1 MKKLMATSETIAQW
15 DIVVVP
21 FPYTDILAEK
31 RRPAP
36 VVSKSSMLKDHGLVW
51 LAMITSAENEGW
63 PSDIK
68 INNLTKSGLSASSVI
83 RPVKI
88 ATIES
93 ERVLKRIGG
102 IGPKEKRTVKTAL
115 AKILD

>member
-1 MKKLMATSETIAQW
+1 MKKPMATSETIAQW

-21 FPYTDILAEK
+21 FPYTDRLAEK
-31 RRPAP
+31 RRPALVISRP
-36 VVSKSSMLKDHGLVW
+36 SLLKSHGLLW
-51 LAMITSAENEGW
+51 IAMITSAENEGW

-68 INNLTKSGLSASSVI
+68 ISNLTKSGLSTPSVI

-93 ERVLKRIGG
+93 ERVLKKIGG
-102 IGPKEKRTVKTAL
+102 IGPKEKRAVKTAL